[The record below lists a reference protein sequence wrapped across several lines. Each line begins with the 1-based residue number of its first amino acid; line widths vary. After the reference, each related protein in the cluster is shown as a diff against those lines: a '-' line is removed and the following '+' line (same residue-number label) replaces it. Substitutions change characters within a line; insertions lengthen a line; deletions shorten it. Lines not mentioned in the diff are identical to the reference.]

1 MMSSVFYGEI
11 KEDRLN
17 TWKENKNP
25 YDILADN
32 NRIERLGGW
41 DFLFI
46 ADELFTDCVQVDWGS
61 FAYKCTKEQL
71 IELTRKTKCAISGIE
86 LLKPEKIYG
95 ILSRFSDSESDSESI
110 VWYITFAR
118 AKSKEKQLIVEQKNK
133 AKALKAQISGI

>member
-1 MMSSVFYGEI
+1 MSKLKIKTKERQFETARDLYGI
-11 KEDRLN
+11 KYVHHMKLEF
-17 TWKENKNP
+17 P
-25 YDILADN
+25 ADN

-95 ILSRFSDSESDSESI
+95 IVFIEEC
-110 VWYITFAR
+110 
-118 AKSKEKQLIVEQKNK
+118 
-133 AKALKAQISGI
+133 

>member
-1 MMSSVFYGEI
+1 MGTGRLTEADVYDVINLLEEI
-11 KEDRLN
+11 KENRLN

-61 FAYKCTKEQL
+61 LL
-71 IELTRKTKCAISGIE
+71 INVRKSS
-86 LLKPEKIYG
+86 L
-95 ILSRFSDSESDSESI
+95 
-110 VWYITFAR
+110 
-118 AKSKEKQLIVEQKNK
+118 
-133 AKALKAQISGI
+133 

>member
-1 MMSSVFYGEI
+1 MMSSIFYGEI

-86 LLKPEKIYG
+86 LLKDGSANLKFLISIYLSGPKVCRSKFGTYSSGRFEK
-95 ILSRFSDSESDSESI
+95 LQVSF
-110 VWYITFAR
+110 
-118 AKSKEKQLIVEQKNK
+118 
-133 AKALKAQISGI
+133 

>member
-1 MMSSVFYGEI
+1 MMSSIFYGEI

-17 TWKENKNP
+17 TWKGNKNP

-61 FAYKCTKEQL
+61 FAYKCTKRAAYRIDE
-71 IELTRKTKCAISGIE
+71 ENKMHDFWDRTAGS
-86 LLKPEKIYG
+86 LKRYT
-95 ILSRFSDSESDSESI
+95 
-110 VWYITFAR
+110 V
-118 AKSKEKQLIVEQKNK
+118 
-133 AKALKAQISGI
+133 

>member
-1 MMSSVFYGEI
+1 MMSSIFYGEI
-11 KEDRLN
+11 KEDRLK

-61 FAYKCTKEQL
+61 FAYKCTKDQL
-71 IELTRKTKCAISGIE
+71 IKLMEKTHCKISDIE
-86 LLKPEKIYG
+86 FLNQNQIYG
-95 ILSRFSDSESDSESI
+95 IIFIEE
-110 VWYITFAR
+110 Y
-118 AKSKEKQLIVEQKNK
+118 
-133 AKALKAQISGI
+133 

>member
-1 MMSSVFYGEI
+1 MMSSIFYGEI

-46 ADELFTDCVQVDWGS
+46 EITCKASVGFDSSGGFIIIA
-61 FAYKCTKEQL
+61 FAFNSEFVPT
-71 IELTRKTKCAISGIE
+71 
-86 LLKPEKIYG
+86 P
-95 ILSRFSDSESDSESI
+95 ILSIDPPD
-110 VWYITFAR
+110 
-118 AKSKEKQLIVEQKNK
+118 LP
-133 AKALKAQISGI
+133 

>member
-1 MMSSVFYGEI
+1 MMSSIFYGEI

-61 FAYKCTKEQL
+61 KAKKP
-71 IELTRKTKCAISGIE
+71 AIST
-86 LLKPEKIYG
+86 LNMQIYNVG
-95 ILSRFSDSESDSESI
+95 VI
-110 VWYITFAR
+110 
-118 AKSKEKQLIVEQKNK
+118 
-133 AKALKAQISGI
+133 ISLTKMRSS

>member
-1 MMSSVFYGEI
+1 MMSSIFYGEI
-11 KEDRLN
+11 KKDRLN

-71 IELTRKTKCAISGIE
+71 VELTRKTKCVISGIE

-95 ILSRFSDSESDSESI
+95 IVFIEE
-110 VWYITFAR
+110 Y
-118 AKSKEKQLIVEQKNK
+118 
-133 AKALKAQISGI
+133 

>member
-1 MMSSVFYGEI
+1 MEADVYDVINLLGEI

-71 IELTRKTKCAISGIE
+71 IDLTRKTKCVISGIE

-95 ILSRFSDSESDSESI
+95 IVFIEEC
-110 VWYITFAR
+110 
-118 AKSKEKQLIVEQKNK
+118 
-133 AKALKAQISGI
+133 

>member
-1 MMSSVFYGEI
+1 MMSSIFYGEI

-17 TWKENKNP
+17 TWKE
-25 YDILADN
+25 N

-95 ILSRFSDSESDSESI
+95 IVFIEEC
-110 VWYITFAR
+110 
-118 AKSKEKQLIVEQKNK
+118 
-133 AKALKAQISGI
+133 

>member
-1 MMSSVFYGEI
+1 MMSSIFYGEI

-71 IELTRKTKCAISGIE
+71 IELTRKTKCD
-86 LLKPEKIYG
+86 
-95 ILSRFSDSESDSESI
+95 F
-110 VWYITFAR
+110 
-118 AKSKEKQLIVEQKNK
+118 
-133 AKALKAQISGI
+133 

>member
-1 MMSSVFYGEI
+1 MMSSIFYGEI
-11 KEDRLN
+11 KENRLN

-71 IELTRKTKCAISGIE
+71 EKLAEQTQCEINPE
-86 LLKPEKIYG
+86 LLKVDLIYG
-95 ILSRFSDSESDSESI
+95 IVFIEE
-110 VWYITFAR
+110 Y
-118 AKSKEKQLIVEQKNK
+118 
-133 AKALKAQISGI
+133 

>member
-1 MMSSVFYGEI
+1 MSSIFYGEI

-71 IELTRKTKCAISGIE
+71 IELTRKTKCTISGIE

-95 ILSRFSDSESDSESI
+95 IVFIEDLKMFATDEETI
-110 VWYITFAR
+110 AKINALWYCRICL
-118 AKSKEKQLIVEQKNK
+118 E
-133 AKALKAQISGI
+133 

>member
-1 MMSSVFYGEI
+1 MMSSIFYGEI

-46 ADELFTDCVQVDWGS
+46 VDELFTDCVQVDWGS
-61 FAYKCTKEQL
+61 FAYKCTKEQP

-95 ILSRFSDSESDSESI
+95 IVFIEITCKASVCFDSSGGFIIIAFAFNSEFVPTPILSIDPPD
-110 VWYITFAR
+110 
-118 AKSKEKQLIVEQKNK
+118 LP
-133 AKALKAQISGI
+133 

>member
-1 MMSSVFYGEI
+1 MFMMSSIFYGEI

-46 ADELFTDCVQVDWGS
+46 AEC
-61 FAYKCTKEQL
+61 
-71 IELTRKTKCAISGIE
+71 
-86 LLKPEKIYG
+86 
-95 ILSRFSDSESDSESI
+95 
-110 VWYITFAR
+110 
-118 AKSKEKQLIVEQKNK
+118 
-133 AKALKAQISGI
+133 

>member
-1 MMSSVFYGEI
+1 MMSSIFYGEI

-71 IELTRKTKCAISGIE
+71 IELTRKTKCTISGIE

-95 ILSRFSDSESDSESI
+95 IVFIEDLKMFATDEETI
-110 VWYITFAR
+110 AKINALWYCRICL
-118 AKSKEKQLIVEQKNK
+118 E
-133 AKALKAQISGI
+133 

>member
-1 MMSSVFYGEI
+1 MMSSIFYGEI

-32 NRIERLGGW
+32 KWIERLGGW

-46 ADELFTDCVQVDWGS
+46 VDELFTDCVQVDWGS

-71 IELTRKTKCAISGIE
+71 VELTTSGCWSQQARYSVWSWVFTILWNTEKYGVRSKKISLINQIRK
-86 LLKPEKIYG
+86 KI
-95 ILSRFSDSESDSESI
+95 D
-110 VWYITFAR
+110 T
-118 AKSKEKQLIVEQKNK
+118 
-133 AKALKAQISGI
+133 

>member
-1 MMSSVFYGEI
+1 MNVLLSESALL
-11 KEDRLN
+11 EDEMKRLKYFVVCHN
-17 TWKENKNP
+17 NKDDTVIV
-25 YDILADN
+25 YDPESITTYQARYAACVL
-32 NRIERLGGW
+32 RGGW

-95 ILSRFSDSESDSESI
+95 IVFIEEC
-110 VWYITFAR
+110 
-118 AKSKEKQLIVEQKNK
+118 
-133 AKALKAQISGI
+133 